1 MLKIYVCGPTVYN
14 SVHIGNIRPI
24 VTIDLMLKAAKI
36 LGIEYKF
43 IHNITDI
50 DDKIID
56 KAIATNINEQEIS
69 KKYATEYLEILKTL
83 NVDTITNVEYVTDN
97 ISLITSY
104 IEKLLANKKAYLD
117 KNNNVWFDVLSCQEE
132 YGKISNRQLQD
143 MVFDESENSNLKKN
157 PADFALW
164 KKTTKGIKFDS
175 PWGPGR
181 PGWHTECVVLIN
193 KHFDK
198 QGVDIHGGGVDL
210 IFPHHENEN
219 IQHFSLFKKP
229 LAKQWLRTGQINLNS
244 VKMSKSLGN
253 VILAKDFLADQ
264 KNVDLYKLIIL
275 SSKFSAPLNLTDELF
290 SNVEQ
295 VYKKYKKTYFKSLLT
310 LRDKK
315 VTFEQNEA
323 LKDIAKDLFDLD
335 FSTFNLKVNAL
346 IKDLNKETNLEKA
359 YIFKNITELIHF
371 NFTNEKYINEFIKI
385 FDEWNYFI
393 GKKEYQQAD
402 KLRQILIEN
411 NLI

>member
-14 SVHIGNIRPI
+14 SIHIGNIRPI
-24 VTIDLMLKAAKI
+24 VTIDLMLKAAKM

-56 KAIATNINEQEIS
+56 RAISTNTSEQEIS
-69 KKYATEYLEILKTL
+69 KKYSKEYLEILKTL
-83 NVDTITNVEYVTDN
+83 NVDTITSIEYVTDN
-97 ISLITSY
+97 IGLITSY
-104 IEKLLANKKAYLD
+104 IEKLLKNKNAYLD
-117 KNNNVWFDVLSCQEE
+117 QNNNVWFDVHSCQKE
-132 YGKISNRQLQD
+132 YGKISNRLLED
-143 MVFDESENSNLKKN
+143 MVFDESENSNLKQN

-181 PGWHTECVVLIN
+181 PGWHTECVVLID
-193 KHFDK
+193 KHFK
-198 QGVDIHGGGVDL
+198 KEGVDIHGGGVDL

-219 IQHFSLFKKP
+219 IQHFSLFKKQ
-229 LAKQWLRTGQINLNS
+229 LAKKWLRTGQINLNS

-253 VILAKDFLADQ
+253 VILAKDFLAND

-290 SNVEQ
+290 ANVEQ
-295 VYKKYKKTYFKSLLT
+295 VLKKYKKTYFKSLLI
-310 LRDKK
+310 LRENK
-315 VTFEQNEA
+315 FILEQNEE
-323 LKDIAKDLFDLD
+323 LKNILKDLFDLD
-335 FSTFNLKVNAL
+335 FSTFNLKINTL
-346 IKDLNKETNLEKA
+346 IKDLNKESSTEKA
-359 YIFKNITELIHF
+359 YIFKTITELIHF
-371 NFTNEKYINEFIKI
+371 NFTNENYINEFIKI
-385 FDEWNYFI
+385 FDQWNYFI
-393 GKKEYQQAD
+393 GKKEYQEAD
-402 KLRQILIEN
+402 KLRQILMEN